1 MDRKSF
7 ERRSNKLFIQTGE
20 KTKKWKKPGKVTDA
34 NKGGFDSLH
43 TPLSS
48 LYSLSLSPSLSLF
61 MPSLYLSYFLYFS
74 NFTTAH
80 LVLPFY
86 AFKASVTLVVRCPN

>member
-1 MDRKSF
+1 M
-7 ERRSNKLFIQTGE
+7 E
-20 KTKKWKKPGKVTDA
+20 KPGKVTDA

-86 AFKASVTLVVRCPN
+86 AFKASVT